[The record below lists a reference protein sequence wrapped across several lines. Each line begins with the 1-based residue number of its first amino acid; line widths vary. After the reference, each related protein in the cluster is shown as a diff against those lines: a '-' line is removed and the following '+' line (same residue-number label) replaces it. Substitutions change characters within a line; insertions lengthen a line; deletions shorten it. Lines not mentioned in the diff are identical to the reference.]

1 MIYMLYV
8 IYVISVYLSI
18 YFLPPSTRSNF
29 IFLKP
34 FFTGGLISVTGAAKF
49 FREGNEREDMRSFNM
64 AFESSTFTE
73 TRPADKE
80 KKYNSLWTDTK
91 TIHVVS
97 SIIYGMN

>member
-1 MIYMLYV
+1 MIYTLYV

-49 FREGNEREDMRSFNM
+49 FREGNER
-64 AFESSTFTE
+64 
-73 TRPADKE
+73 
-80 KKYNSLWTDTK
+80 
-91 TIHVVS
+91 
-97 SIIYGMN
+97 